1 MGGNGMKPGFFTKK
15 RIVAGV
21 IVIVVVLLA
30 AGGVYAIQ
38 MLDKITNNPT
48 DLFNQTSAPTDTP
61 EETPTPGPATTAPQQ
76 TESAPGQTSDTP
88 ATSAAP
94 TATVDPAQYIDSQ
107 ADKSIMKDTL
117 NILLVGVDQAPER
130 INNPKQYVDKNFNSD
145 VMLLLTLNFKTNK
158 VDMISFPR
166 DSYAP
171 IANMDGIYKL
181 NFALTAGGGINDR
194 GFMNVCKSVQGL
206 LGGKIPVNY
215 YIAVTMPAVKQLTDS
230 IGGVDYDMD
239 VNFTIDGRSYKKGMQ
254 HMTGQGVLD
263 YCRVRKGTL
272 SAQPGD
278 LNRVNRQKKM
288 LVAVFKKLQSTA
300 SIFNVPQILT
310 SMKDNV
316 YTNMN
321 FPQLA
326 ALAVFGSKLPEKNI
340 TMRTLPG
347 TYEYGIFRRN
357 FVLLDQD
364 KRVQMIKDVFGVS
377 VAPMYDYAANYARLL
392 WAYMQ
397 GTTWLD
403 DINKLLVKDAKL
415 GDAKKLID
423 PVKVAEL
430 TSAIS
435 NTRDMLDKY
444 HSRLYNDKKPVVA
457 KGEYVELQ
465 KQIAALKTVA
475 QSTFSAA
482 GYKIVWSQVYV
493 PMTLRMKE

>member
-1 MGGNGMKPGFFTKK
+1 MKPGFFSKK

-21 IVIVVVLLA
+21 IVVVVILLA
-30 AGGVYAIQ
+30 AGGVYAMQ
-38 MLDKITNNPT
+38 MIDKITNDPSK
-48 DLFNQTSAPTDTP
+48 LFSQTLAPSDAAEDTATP
-61 EETPTPGPATTAPQQ
+61 EPATTGPQQ
-76 TESAPGQTSDTP
+76 TDTSTGQTTGAP
-88 ATSAAP
+88 ATTPAP
-94 TATVDPAQYIDSQ
+94 TATVDPAQYLDSQ
-107 ADKSIMKDTL
+107 ADKTIMKDTL
-117 NILLVGVDQAPER
+117 NVLLIGVDQAPER

-145 VMLLLTLNFKTNK
+145 VMLLLTINFKTNK

-171 IANMDGIYKL
+171 MANMPGIYKL
-181 NFALTAGGGINDR
+181 NFALTAGGGVNDR
-194 GFMNVCKSVQGL
+194 GFMNVCKSIQGL

-239 VNFTIDGRSYKKGMQ
+239 VAFTIDGRSYKKGMQ
-254 HMTGQGVLD
+254 HLTGQGVLD
-263 YCRVRKGTL
+263 YCRVRKGAL

-310 SMKDNV
+310 TMKDNT

-321 FPQLA
+321 FSQLA
-326 ALAVFGSKLPEKNI
+326 ALAVFGSKLPEDNI

-347 TYEYGIFRRN
+347 TYDYGIFRRN
-357 FVLLDQD
+357 YVLLDQD
-364 KRVQMIKDVFGVS
+364 KRVQMIKDVFGIS
-377 VAPMYDYAANYARLL
+377 VAPMYQYAPNYARLL

-403 DINKLLVKDAKL
+403 DINKVIVKDTNL
-415 GDAKKLID
+415 GVAKKLID

-430 TSAIS
+430 TDAITA
-435 NTRDMLDKY
+435 TRDMLDKY
-444 HSRLYNDKKPVVA
+444 HDELYKVQKPIVQTSD
-457 KGEYVELQ
+457 YVEME

-475 QSTFSAA
+475 QSTFTAA
-482 GYKIVWSQVYV
+482 GYKIVWSQVYI
-493 PMTLRMKE
+493 PETLRMKE